1 MAKNS
6 PNTSP
11 TSMPLA
17 VWVLTLSAFAIGTAE
32 FVITG
37 ILLQISQTLNISTGT
52 AGNLI
57 TAYAVAIVIGGPP
70 LTLYLARFERK
81 KVLIGLMLLFVVG
94 NIVSATVHNYHI
106 LLVSRIITG
115 LTQGPFYGIGAVV
128 ATRMVPASIAGRAVG
143 QMFAGLTLANV
154 LGVPAGTWIGNTYSW
169 NTTFWAIALLGM
181 LAMAAICLFIPRLSA
196 EKTVSLGDQ
205 LLAFRSGQLWLSLAI
220 TVFGWAGFITFYG
233 YIAPVSQY
241 VAGLSAQDV
250 TGLLVAV
257 GIGLVIGNN
266 IGGRAA
272 DANLGR
278 ALIGG
283 IILMSLS
290 LIMVGCAA
298 SNMWT
303 FFVASTIFGI
313 VSFFNVPPL
322 QMRVMRYAGNA
333 PELAATAN
341 ISAFNIAN
349 AMGGVI
355 GGYVV
360 DHPNIGISMVPFIA
374 AAVPLPGLIL
384 ALAAQ
389 FTVRKNGG

>member
-154 LGVPAGTWIGNTYSW
+154 PGVPAGTWIGNTYSG